1 MSPFPNSL
9 TKETII
15 LVHFSFFG
23 TIDKHY
29 GSVCFVMLFVYVII
43 SDGYTSS
50 IFNSL
55 GMMCFNRVH
64 ITLTVFSPLIPTVTH
79 THGFPQ
85 GGLCTVNNY
94 YMILKGLT
102 LSVCGPRKA
111 SVGIS
116 LAQISGE
123 IMSTC
128 HHWLHVT

>member
-1 MSPFPNSL
+1 
-9 TKETII
+9 
-15 LVHFSFFG
+15 
-23 TIDKHY
+23 
-29 GSVCFVMLFVYVII
+29 MLFVYVII
-43 SDGYTSS
+43 SDGYISS

-116 LAQISGE
+116 VAQISGE

-128 HHWLHVT
+128 HHWLHIT